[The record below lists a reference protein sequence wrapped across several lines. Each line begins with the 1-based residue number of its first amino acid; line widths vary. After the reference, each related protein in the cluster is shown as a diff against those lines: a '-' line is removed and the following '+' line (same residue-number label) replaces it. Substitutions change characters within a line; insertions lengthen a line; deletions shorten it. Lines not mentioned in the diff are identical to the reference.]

1 MGIVARRDTHISDR
15 DMSSVGSP
23 ACRRVKGVRRAY
35 DVLTTANQVKT
46 TYQLLAESQALYPGY
61 LDLYSRLNLEPSR
74 SHCYA
79 RQRAFQTLR
88 SLKSSLW
95 LC

>member
-15 DMSSVGSP
+15 DMPSVGSP

-35 DVLTTANQVKT
+35 DVLTTADQVEK

-61 LDLYSRLNLEPSR
+61 LDLYWGLNLHLSR
-74 SHCYA
+74 SHCY
-79 RQRAFQTLR
+79 T
-88 SLKSSLW
+88 
-95 LC
+95 